1 MRRCGER
8 EVGVPAR
15 PCRGPAA
22 EGPWASAGG
31 APAVPTQGS
40 RRRPQRAA
48 CAEGLLPFPLSWS
61 EGGARLA
68 PSGSQFEATRTW
80 EWLRRSEESP
90 VRGTEDP
97 ARSPTSQGPPSLSP
111 HPGPNIS
118 NPEARDRVWGPGHC
132 LTSRSL
138 TPEEDPCLR
147 VWLTCGSPWAP
158 FPARWTE
165 ACPSGLPGPAVAPV
179 TLVFEILSVL
189 YSFSS
194 STC

>member
-31 APAVPTQGS
+31 PPAVPTQGS
-40 RRRPQRAA
+40 RRRPRRAA

-118 NPEARDRVWGPGHC
+118 NPEARDRVWGSGALPHFPEPHPGGGPLPEDVADVWVAVGSLPCSVDGGPSLRTSRPCRGPGH
-132 LTSRSL
+132 TG
-138 TPEEDPCLR
+138 
-147 VWLTCGSPWAP
+147 V
-158 FPARWTE
+158 
-165 ACPSGLPGPAVAPV
+165 
-179 TLVFEILSVL
+179 
-189 YSFSS
+189 
-194 STC
+194 